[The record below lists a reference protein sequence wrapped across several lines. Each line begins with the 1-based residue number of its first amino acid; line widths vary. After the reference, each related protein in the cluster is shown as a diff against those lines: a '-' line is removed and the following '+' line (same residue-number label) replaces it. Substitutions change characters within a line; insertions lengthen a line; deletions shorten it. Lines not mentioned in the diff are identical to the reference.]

1 MRGANLGL
9 KTALVVTP
17 VNVLHNWRQ
26 EFKKWEPREFKP
38 LRVYMLE
45 DKSRFSPDKPYLQAC
60 SIVAAGVCMFLSI
73 SVLVLPN
80 FLVILT

>member
-1 MRGANLGL
+1 MRTADLGL

-26 EFKKWEPREFKP
+26 EFVKWKPVEEKP

-45 DKSRFSPDKPYLQAC
+45 DVTRFEC
-60 SIVAAGVCMFLSI
+60 F
-73 SVLVLPN
+73 
-80 FLVILT
+80 FFR